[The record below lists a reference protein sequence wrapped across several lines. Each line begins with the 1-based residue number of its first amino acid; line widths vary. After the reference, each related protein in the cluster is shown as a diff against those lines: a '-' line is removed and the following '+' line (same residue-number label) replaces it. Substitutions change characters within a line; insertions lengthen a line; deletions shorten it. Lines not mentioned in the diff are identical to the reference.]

1 MSAERPYEISHVAAP
16 LHAAFDGKVPPAASG
31 TPEERERNFLT
42 RALAA
47 FAIHKLSG
55 CTLDEAAAAVVDGG
69 GDGGIDAVHHSPTSN
84 TLWLVQSKYM
94 DSGRG
99 EPELGDVTKFKAGI
113 EDLLQGKF
121 DAFKANAAW
130 TARMPRIEACFKD
143 PSLRVR
149 AVLVYTGVNSVSED
163 RLRMFEDLQ
172 GRFSGGD
179 EYLRFAHYSL
189 TSVHDWLIGADQGPG
204 VEEVTLEVHSPGWIK
219 APYETV
225 YGLVR
230 LSDIADLQTA
240 HGPKLVAANIRRYKG
255 ETEVNDRILTT
266 LKDEPAHFFYLN
278 NGLTAYC
285 ERLEVN
291 NLDRANAEKKRITA
305 RGFSIVNGAQTVGSV
320 QAGCTPPPATPP
332 DGFVF
337 LKVISLEK
345 CADDAEFARRITE
358 STNFQNQIGA
368 RDFVALDEQQGR
380 IAAQLKVDGIEYHY
394 KDAADVPA
402 PDATNFTLEEAT
414 TALACLEQE
423 RSCDLCVRVLANKN
437 SLWSFD
443 EVYPSTE
450 LYRSRYHRL
459 FRPDR
464 SARTIWRAVQARRAV
479 ITKMQVDARLSTG
492 IRRSFFENCRW
503 LVLNIVF
510 LRHRPEAGEVLALTP
525 AETTALGTAASEIAE
540 VLWTACEREGHVT
553 ARAGAV
559 GGEPYQQPKHFKSVF
574 CAPGDCERLR
584 AAVLAQLN
592 APARPAPVSG
602 AVVAA
607 GTPVAVGPAVAVP
620 PTTPTP
626 GGQQGSVS

>member
-1 MSAERPYEISHVAAP
+1 MEAGVTAERPYEISHVPAA
-16 LHAAFDGKVPPAASG
+16 LHAAFDGRVPPGATG
-31 TPEERERNFLT
+31 TSEERERNFLT

-47 FAIHKLSG
+47 FAVHKLSG

-69 GDGGIDAVHHSPTSN
+69 GDGGIDAVHHAPTSN

-99 EPELGDVTKFKAGI
+99 EPELGDVTKFKVGI

-121 DAFKANAAW
+121 DAFKKNPAW
-130 TARMPRIEACFKD
+130 VARLPQIEPRFKD
-143 PSLRVR
+143 SSLQVR
-149 AVLVYTGVNSVSED
+149 AVLVYSGVNSVSED

-172 GRFSGGD
+172 RRFSGGD

-189 TSVHDWLIGADQGPG
+189 TSVHDWLVGADHGPG
-204 VEEVTLEVHSPGWIK
+204 VEEVQLEVHNPGWIK
-219 APYETV
+219 EPYETV

-230 LSDIADLQTA
+230 LADIAALQAA
-240 HGPKLVAANIRRYKG
+240 HGVKLVAANIRRYKG
-255 ETEVNDRILTT
+255 ETEVNDRILAT
-266 LKDEPAHFFYLN
+266 LRAEPDHFFYLN

-291 NLDRANAEKKRITA
+291 NLDRANADKKRVTA

-320 QAGCTPPPATPP
+320 QASCAAAAPAPA
-332 DGFVF
+332 GFVF

-345 CADDAEFARRITE
+345 CPDDMEFARRITE

-368 RDFVALDEQQGR
+368 RDFVALDEQQER
-380 IAAQLKVDGIEYHY
+380 IAAQLRLDGVEYHY
-394 KDAADVPA
+394 KDAADIPP

-423 RSCDLCVRVLANKN
+423 RSCDLCVRVLANRN

-450 LYRSRYHRL
+450 LFRSRYHRL

-464 SARTIWRAVQARRAV
+464 SARTIWRAVQARRV
-479 ITKMQVDARLSTG
+479 VVSHMQTEARTSSG
-492 IRRSFFENCRW
+492 IRKAFFENCRW

-510 LRHRPEAGEVLALTP
+510 LRQRPEAGETLAMTEEQVAALRAAATEV
-525 AETTALGTAASEIAE
+525 AEA
-540 VLWTACEREGHVT
+540 LWTACERQGHVS
-553 ARAGAV
+553 ARAGAT
-559 GGEPYQQPKHFKSVF
+559 GGEPYQQQRHFKSVF

-584 AAVLAQLN
+584 GAVLGDLN
-592 APARPAPVSG
+592 GR
-602 AVVAA
+602 
-607 GTPVAVGPAVAVP
+607 TPVAAPAAAELVPANGGPAATAA

-626 GGQQGSVS
+626 GGQEGTGP